1 MTFATQRS
9 LLPSLG
15 ALQAFE
21 AAARHGSFTRAAEE
35 LNLTQ
40 GAVSRQVAALEQ
52 TLGVPLFE
60 RVRQRVTLTPAG
72 LAYAAEVRDALSRIA
87 AATMSAMAFRGAG
100 GTLALAILPTFGTR
114 WLIPRLPDF
123 FQKHPEVTINFATRI
138 RPFDFRQEPLDA
150 AIHFGDPHW
159 PGAAMHRLMGEVIV
173 PVASPAL
180 IARVGLKAPPTC
192 CARRCSAV
200 DPPARLGRMA
210 GAQGLAPA
218 QALLGPSFEQF
229 AMVAQAAV
237 AGLGMAIV
245 PRMLVEEELRSG
257 ALAVP
262 FDRPID
268 SRQGYWLVYPEEK
281 RDPARRGLPGLA
293 ARAMRARPRLKASR
307 QPRPNLPIM
316 RSAHDRGPARAADP
330 HSARRLARM
339 TSLTASASQPSAAP
353 TSADVVIVGGAAI
366 GSSIACHIAA
376 DPAFKGR
383 VVVVEKD
390 PTYQFSASALSAASI
405 RQQYSSAV
413 NIRISLYGV
422 QFLRRIGELL
432 AVGDDR
438 PEIGLVEGGYLYLA
452 SPEGEA
458 ALRANNALQAAEGA
472 DIVLFERDALA
483 ARFRWLAADDLAC
496 GTWGRS
502 GEGWFDGWGLMQ
514 AFRKKARG
522 LGVAYVDG
530 TVSGI
535 DRDGARVRAVR
546 LADGSRIACGAL
558 VNAAGA
564 SGGRQVAAMA
574 GVAIP
579 VHSRKRFVFSFTCK
593 GPVENAP
600 LVIDT
605 RAPGSAPR
613 AGAAGGPVVHRQDA

>member
-1 MTFATQRS
+1 
-9 LLPSLG
+9 
-15 ALQAFE
+15 
-21 AAARHGSFTRAAEE
+21 
-35 LNLTQ
+35 
-40 GAVSRQVAALEQ
+40 
-52 TLGVPLFE
+52 
-60 RVRQRVTLTPAG
+60 
-72 LAYAAEVRDALSRIA
+72 
-87 AATMSAMAFRGAG
+87 
-100 GTLALAILPTFGTR
+100 
-114 WLIPRLPDF
+114 
-123 FQKHPEVTINFATRI
+123 
-138 RPFDFRQEPLDA
+138 
-150 AIHFGDPHW
+150 
-159 PGAAMHRLMGEVIV
+159 
-173 PVASPAL
+173 
-180 IARVGLKAPPTC
+180 
-192 CARRCSAV
+192 
-200 DPPARLGRMA
+200 
-210 GAQGLAPA
+210 
-218 QALLGPSFEQF
+218 
-229 AMVAQAAV
+229 
-237 AGLGMAIV
+237 
-245 PRMLVEEELRSG
+245 
-257 ALAVP
+257 
-262 FDRPID
+262 
-268 SRQGYWLVYPEEK
+268 
-281 RDPARRGLPGLA
+281 
-293 ARAMRARPRLKASR
+293 
-307 QPRPNLPIM
+307 
-316 RSAHDRGPARAADP
+316 
-330 HSARRLARM
+330 M
-339 TSLTASASQPSAAP
+339 TSPTASASQPSAAP

-483 ARFRWLAADDLAC
+483 ARFPWLAADDLAC

-514 AFRKKARG
+514 AFRKKARS

-535 DRDGARVRAVR
+535 DRDGARVTGVR

-605 RAPGSAPR
+605 TGAWFRPEGRRGPEGQLFIGSAGPTAGMPDPDSDEFEVDWGFFEETIWPALATRVPAFEEIRPGRAWAGHYDMNLFDHNAILGR
-613 AGAAGGPVVHRQDA
+613 AGGIDNFYLANGFSGHGLQQAPAVGRGLAELILHGRYLTLDLSDMSFDRIAANRPVLERNVI